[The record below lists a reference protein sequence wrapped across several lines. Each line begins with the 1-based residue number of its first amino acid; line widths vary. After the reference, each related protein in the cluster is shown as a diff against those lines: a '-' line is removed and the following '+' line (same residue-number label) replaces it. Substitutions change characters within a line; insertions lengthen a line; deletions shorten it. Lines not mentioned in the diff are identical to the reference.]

1 VPTVIKIRRGPKS
14 QIDQYIPKIGEFV
27 YDKTNGKLLFGDN
40 FTPGGYHVIFGNQFV
55 VENNTYYGSS
65 TYGVRGFHIFPSG
78 VDITAKALNS
88 NSSNNGYADQYF
100 EIIDGEE
107 STTSFGFKYDLLWD
121 KTKDVNFKISYFLED
136 SGSEG
141 TYVEI
146 TTKVYLLYKGDLSS
160 SVTSGDGV
168 LEDGVDTIT
177 AYDNENIGKID
188 IITLMNGRIPW
199 QATYNE
205 SNPPEYVI
213 VKFIRSDS
221 DTYAGSLKILNIF
234 AYQIANGNEYGY
246 YLGGVNGSD
255 YETGLKNTI
264 QQFVF
269 PMNSGEIRVL
279 SQTLSES
286 KFRMSAFNS
295 STHGYS
301 VGGQIDES
309 SDSLSTIESFKFAF
323 NSGQANVSAT
333 LMDKRASSYGLNC
346 SSYGFTIGGL
356 DKGSLGVGSFY
367 SSIERI
373 NLSFSSITSKK
384 GNLLAYE
391 DNPYSCYRAH
401 IMAFNSSEYGFCLGG
416 FGFNVSG
423 EDLYMTPFSYIERF
437 SFPFDVG
444 NCLEGGRLTMSYDV
458 NPQIE
463 PELDPNNTKGTHG
476 AGACNSSTYG
486 YLFGGH
492 AVGVAGGYS
501 EDRGETVSKFD
512 FSQPNGNSTVISDV
526 KISDIARSQ
535 VSGCNSTIYGYA
547 IGGHYNLQVFFQKI
561 DRVLFPFDGSGT
573 VDSVRIC
580 GNLSGTNHNSGVS
593 CDGTD
598 FVTMFL

>member
-1 VPTVIKIRRGPKS
+1 VPTVIKLRRGTKNE
-14 QIDQYIPKIGEFV
+14 IEEYIPKVGEFV
-27 YDKTNGKLLFGDN
+27 YDKENKKLLFGDN
-40 FTPGGYHVIFGNQFV
+40 FTPGGYHAIFGNQFEL
-55 VENNTYYGSS
+55 ENNSYYGSNAW
-65 TYGVRGFHIFPSG
+65 GVRGFHIFPSG
-78 VDITAKALNS
+78 VDIDAKLLQS
-88 NSSNNGYADQYF
+88 DSVSNGYVNGYF
-100 EIIDGEE
+100 EIVDGAE
-107 STTSFGFKYDLLWD
+107 TTTYFVFKYDPLWD
-121 KTKDVNFKISYFLED
+121 KTKDVNFKITYSLED

-141 TYVEI
+141 TYVELL
-146 TTKVYLLYKGDLSS
+146 TKVYLLYNGNLTS
-160 SVTSGDGV
+160 SVTGDGI
-168 LEDGVDTIT
+168 LENGVDTII
-177 AYDNENIGKID
+177 AYDNENIGKVD
-188 IITLMNGRIPW
+188 IITLINGRIPW
-199 QATYNE
+199 EATYTDVT
-205 SNPPEYVI
+205 PPEYVL
-213 VKFIRSDS
+213 VKFIRSYS
-221 DTYAGSLKILNIF
+221 DTYAGSLRILNIF
-234 AYQIANGNEYGY
+234 AYQISNGTGYGY
-246 YLGGVNGSD
+246 YMGGVEGDD
-255 YETGLKNTI
+255 YVFGLKDTI
-264 QQFVF
+264 QQVVF
-269 PMNSGEIRVL
+269 PMNSGSVKVL
-279 SQTLSES
+279 DISLSEA

-301 VGGQIDES
+301 AGGQIDQS
-309 SDSLSTIESFKFAF
+309 SSSLSTVESFKFAF
-323 NSGQANVSAT
+323 NTGEANVQTT
-333 LMDKRASSYGLNC
+333 LKENRSSSHGINC

-356 DKGSLGVGSFY
+356 DKGSSGVGSFY

-373 NLSFSSITSKK
+373 NLSFSSVTSKK

-437 SFPFDVG
+437 SFPFDAG

-476 AGACNSSTYG
+476 AGACNSSAYG

-547 IGGHYNLQVFFQKI
+547 LGGHYNLQVF
-561 DRVLFPFDGSGT
+561 
-573 VDSVRIC
+573 
-580 GNLSGTNHNSGVS
+580 
-593 CDGTD
+593 
-598 FVTMFL
+598 